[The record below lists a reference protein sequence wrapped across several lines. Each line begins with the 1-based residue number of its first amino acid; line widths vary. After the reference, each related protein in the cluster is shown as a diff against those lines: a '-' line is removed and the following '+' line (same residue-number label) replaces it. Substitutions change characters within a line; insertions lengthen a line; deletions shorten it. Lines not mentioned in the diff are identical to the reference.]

1 MSSRYYYEAYSLSR
15 FHLAPAEVIHHSGQD
30 RRTYRVVT
38 ERARCRVSML
48 GMILA
53 YRTVSSFSRVV
64 SERDDPVS
72 NLLLVVVISIN
83 CYTSRFTSHRMNVP
97 ISKAP
102 IFQYLAN

>member
-1 MSSRYYYEAYSLSR
+1 MSSCYYYEAQFSSR
-15 FHLAPAEVIHHSGQD
+15 FHLATAEVIHHNGQD

-38 ERARCRVSML
+38 DRARCRVSML

-83 CYTSRFTSHRMNVP
+83 CYTFTLTCHRMNVP